1 MAVIRAFRIKKRYVL
16 GFITLSILFFQLYQM
31 VLVKIEEKNITALS
45 YVLANKTIVVDP
57 GHGGRDPGKI
67 GLSGVPEKEINL
79 EVSKRLAAV
88 LGQMG
93 AAIIMT
99 READVDLSDSSASG
113 WKSKKQ
119 QDLTRRTDMANE
131 RKADLYI
138 SVHCNAYTSP
148 REHGAQVFSQPGSE
162 DSKRLAECVQSEMAA
177 LLKNTNRKA
186 KQVDYFALR
195 KTKMPA
201 AIVEIGFITNPKED
215 ELLRDPLYQSKVAW
229 SIAAGIIKYYADLEE
244 RENQKIDEKNKEIL
258 ETFRQQPGQY
268 IPAP

>member
-1 MAVIRAFRIKKRYVL
+1 MAVIGAFRIKKRYIL
-16 GFITLSILFFQLYQM
+16 GLTVFGILAFQIVQTA
-31 VLVKIEEKNITALS
+31 LVWWGEKNITAMS
-45 YVLANKTIVVDP
+45 YVLANKIIVVDP

-67 GLSGVPEKEINL
+67 GVSGVAEKEINL
-79 EVSKRLAAV
+79 EVSKRLATV

-93 AAIIMT
+93 ATVIMT
-99 READVDLSDSSASG
+99 REEDIDLSDNSTTG

-119 QDLTRRTDMANE
+119 QDLTRRTELANG
-131 RKADLYI
+131 KNADLFI

-162 DSKRLAECVQSEMAA
+162 DSKRLAECIQSEMTGI
-177 LLKNTNRKA
+177 LKNTTRKA

-201 AIVEIGFITNPKED
+201 TIVEIGFITNHKE
-215 ELLRDPLYQSKVAW
+215 EEMLRDSLYQSKVAW
-229 SIAAGIIKYYADLEE
+229 SIAAGIIKYYSDTPKDQEE
-244 RENQKIDEKNKEIL
+244 LDEVSKEMIK
-258 ETFRQQPGQY
+258 TFQQQPGHF